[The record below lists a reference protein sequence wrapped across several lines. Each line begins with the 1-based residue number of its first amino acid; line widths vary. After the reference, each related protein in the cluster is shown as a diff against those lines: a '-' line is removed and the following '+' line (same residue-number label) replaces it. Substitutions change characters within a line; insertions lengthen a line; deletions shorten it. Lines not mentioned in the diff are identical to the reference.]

1 MAFICQISLSYL
13 LQSMTH
19 FLSFFIL
26 HELDILKSLHQSLY
40 SDLDLGFVY
49 CFFMV
54 KYGSLFLARILGEGL
69 PWQSIG

>member
-19 FLSFFIL
+19 FLSFFTL

-54 KYGSLFLARILGEGL
+54 KYGSLFLSRILGEGL